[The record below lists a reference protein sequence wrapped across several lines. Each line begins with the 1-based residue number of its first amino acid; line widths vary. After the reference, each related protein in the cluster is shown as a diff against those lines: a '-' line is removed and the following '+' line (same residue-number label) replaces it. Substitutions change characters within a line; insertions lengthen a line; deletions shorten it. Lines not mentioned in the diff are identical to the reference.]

1 MRSVGVQ
8 MRNTFLETM
17 LLKLLHEQRGDM
29 SFLSLKHRVAVDV
42 AQPYLTREE
51 IIESI
56 RLLEDLGLIEERKN
70 LLGFVRFSL
79 TEKGERA
86 FDESVFGTKRQCRG
100 GSSDED
106 IVGTHPPN
114 AL

>member
-1 MRSVGVQ
+1 
-8 MRNTFLETM
+8 MRNNFLETM
-17 LLKLLHEQRGDM
+17 LLKLLHEQRGAM
-29 SFLSLKHRVAVDV
+29 SFLVLKHRVAVDV

-51 IIESI
+51 LIESI

-100 GSSDED
+100 GGSNEEK
-106 IVGTHPPN
+106 
-114 AL
+114 

>member
-1 MRSVGVQ
+1 
-8 MRNTFLETM
+8 MRNNFLETM
-17 LLKLLHEQRGDM
+17 LLKLLHEQRGAM
-29 SFLSLKHRVAVDV
+29 SFLVLKHRVAVDV

-70 LLGFVRFSL
+70 LLGLVRFSL

-86 FDESVFGTKRQCRG
+86 FDESVFGVKRCGHRG
-100 GSSDED
+100 GSERAD
-106 IVGTHPPN
+106 
-114 AL
+114 

>member
-1 MRSVGVQ
+1 MRSVEVQ
-8 MRNTFLETM
+8 MRNMFLETM
-17 LLKLLHEQRGDM
+17 ILKLLHEQRGAV
-29 SFLSLKHRVAVDV
+29 SFLVLKHRVAVDV

-51 IIESI
+51 LIESI

-86 FDESVFGTKRQCRG
+86 FDESVFSTKQRLAEVRGTAPIG
-100 GSSDED
+100 GAEM
-106 IVGTHPPN
+106 VE
-114 AL
+114 

>member
-1 MRSVGVQ
+1 
-8 MRNTFLETM
+8 MRNAFLETM

-29 SFLSLKHRVAVDV
+29 SFLVLKHRVAVDV

-51 IIESI
+51 LIESI

-70 LLGFVRFSL
+70 LLGLVRFSL

-86 FDESVFGTKRQCRG
+86 FDESVFGVKRCSHRG
-100 GSSDED
+100 GSERAD
-106 IVGTHPPN
+106 
-114 AL
+114 

>member
-1 MRSVGVQ
+1 MRSVEVQ

-17 LLKLLHEQRGDM
+17 ILKLLHEQRG
-29 SFLSLKHRVAVDV
+29 AVS
-42 AQPYLTREE
+42 YLTREE
-51 IIESI
+51 LIESI

-86 FDESVFGTKRQCRG
+86 FDESVFGTKQRLAEVRG
-100 GSSDED
+100 TAPIGGAEM
-106 IVGTHPPN
+106 VE
-114 AL
+114 